1 MLTPLKSLY
10 AFIILFLNLVM
21 ILCSRSR
28 SHPHLAQKMCH
39 IGKCSLPQ
47 KCLIKLMAVARL
59 TVFIL
64 EIDTLIPQS
73 ITKCPPQLIVNPPKL
88 DSPMHTFFKIVQRI
102 LDSFSVSQ
110 HDEMV
115 HADVKHEL
123 MELIVKCRALIG
135 LTRPSTVI

>member
-1 MLTPLKSLY
+1 MIHPRKPICMLTPLKSLY

-39 IGKCSLPQ
+39 IGNCSLPQ
-47 KCLIKLMAVARL
+47 KCPIKLMAVARL

-73 ITKCPPQLIVNPPKL
+73 ITKYPPQLIVKPAKL
-88 DSPMHTFFKIVQRI
+88 DSPMHTFLKLFNVFWIPFQ
-102 LDSFSVSQ
+102 SS
-110 HDEMV
+110 
-115 HADVKHEL
+115 
-123 MELIVKCRALIG
+123 
-135 LTRPSTVI
+135 STMRWSTQTSNMS